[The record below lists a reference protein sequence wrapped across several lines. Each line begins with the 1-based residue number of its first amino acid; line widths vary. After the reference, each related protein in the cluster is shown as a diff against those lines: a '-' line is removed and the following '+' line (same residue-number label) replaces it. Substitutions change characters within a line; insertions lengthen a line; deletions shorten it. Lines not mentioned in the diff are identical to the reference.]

1 VSNLFQKLYSQN
13 RFLLV
18 IVVSVVL
25 LSLWLLAS
33 VYLTFQAE
41 SIIFNNQVSW
51 APIPAYGYKLDF
63 VKNSRGE
70 NLSFWFFENEYSD
83 EVILYLHGN
92 TGRLAYFF
100 PELIKKANI
109 LSPAYPGYH
118 ESEGKPSVD
127 SVYETAFLA
136 YEWLVQKKGFPENK
150 ITILG
155 HSLGGSPAIYLASKK
170 PQAKQLVLINT
181 FSSIQSLCFRQYS
194 ILCVFSGSI
203 FNSAEQ
209 AKEVLLPVRHFAY
222 SRDLDI
228 PFEENQKLFQ
238 FFAKSKDKKFF
249 VLDGYTHAYPNFDQ
263 ILPEI

>member
-1 VSNLFQKLYSQN
+1 
-13 RFLLV
+13 
-18 IVVSVVL
+18 
-25 LSLWLLAS
+25 
-33 VYLTFQAE
+33 
-41 SIIFNNQVSW
+41 
-51 APIPAYGYKLDF
+51 
-63 VKNSRGE
+63 
-70 NLSFWFFENEYSD
+70 LSFWFFD
-83 EVILYLHGN
+83 LYLHGN

-136 YEWLVQKKGFPENK
+136 YEWLVHKKGFPENK
-150 ITILG
+150 ITTLG

-170 PQAKQLVLINT
+170 SQAKQLVLINT

-194 ILCVFSGSI
+194 ILCVFSGSV

-209 AKEVLLPVRHFAY
+209 AKKVLLPVRHFAY
-222 SRDLDI
+222 CGDLDI

-238 FFAKSKDKKFF
+238 FFTKSKDKKFF
-249 VLDGYTHAYPNFDQ
+249 VLDGYTHAYSNFDQ